1 MEKAQQKLDF
11 FDGLKATD
19 VMYRWLQTVEKPQF
33 CVRQNWG
40 FESILDKNR
49 GNIRICKRMWVS
61 SHFLIANFFKFM
73 AANLSLTQFV
83 TWARPVYLVYLMPCF
98 SLASAKTRSMVS
110 LRIL

>member
-1 MEKAQQKLDF
+1 MEKAQHGLDF
-11 FDGLKATD
+11 FDSLKPPFS
-19 VMYRWLQTVEKPQF
+19 RWLQTVEKPQF
-33 CVRQNWG
+33 CVKQNWG